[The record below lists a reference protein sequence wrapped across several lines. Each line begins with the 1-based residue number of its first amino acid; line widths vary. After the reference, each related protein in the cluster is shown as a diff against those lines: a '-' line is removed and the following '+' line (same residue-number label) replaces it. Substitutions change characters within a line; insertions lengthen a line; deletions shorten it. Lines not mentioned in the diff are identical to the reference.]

1 MIGSRHQ
8 ARQVALQAL
17 YELDCTA
24 HSVPEVLTQRL
35 KQEPLPD
42 DMRPFVYQLVN
53 GVLLHRQQLDDL
65 IQEYAPEWPV
75 DQMAIID
82 RNILRMS
89 IYEIAISKSAPLRVV
104 INEAVELAKDY
115 GAETAPRFVNGVLGS
130 LAAKEDVIAQLFSS
144 QDIEAD
150 V

>member
-24 HSVPEVLTQRL
+24 HSVPEVLMQRL
-35 KQEPLPD
+35 KQESLPD
-42 DMRPFVYQLVN
+42 DVRPFVYQLVN

>member
-1 MIGSRHQ
+1 MIGGRHQ
-8 ARQVALQAL
+8 ARQIALQAL
-17 YELDCTA
+17 YELDCTT
-24 HSVPEVLTQRL
+24 HSIPEVLMQRL
-35 KQEPLPD
+35 RQESLPD
-42 DMRPFVYQLVN
+42 DVRPFVYQLVN
-53 GVLLHRQQLDDL
+53 GVLLHKQKLDSL

-75 DQMAIID
+75 DQMAVID

-89 IYEIAISKSAPLRVV
+89 IYEIAISKTAPLRVV

-115 GAETAPRFVNGVLGS
+115 GADTAPRFVNGVLGS
-130 LAAKEDVIAQLFSS
+130 LAAKEETIAALFSN

>member
-1 MIGSRHQ
+1 MIGGRHQ
-8 ARQVALQAL
+8 ARQIALQAL
-17 YELDCTA
+17 YELDCTT
-24 HSVPEVLTQRL
+24 HSIPEVLMQRL
-35 KQEPLPD
+35 QRVTLPD
-42 DMRPFVYQLVN
+42 DVRPFVYQLVN
-53 GVLLHRQQLDDL
+53 GVVIHRQKLDDL
-65 IQEYAPEWPV
+65 IQEFAPEWPV

-89 IYEIAISKSAPLRVV
+89 IYEIAVSKSAPLRVV

-115 GAETAPRFVNGVLGS
+115 GADTAPRFVNGVLGS
-130 LAAKEDVIAQLFSS
+130 LAAKEDAIIALFSS